1 MDTSPQARIAALEA
15 QLAALRAEYQD
26 FTATVSHDLRAPL
39 RHIVS
44 FAQLVQEEAGAT
56 LDSEVQGFLG
66 TITDSARHLGTMLD
80 GLLLLSRAGSAQL
93 KLEPVDLQAL
103 VGDICAELGAVNGQR
118 ALQGQ
123 IASDLQW
130 HIASDLPPVLA
141 DAALLRQALVC
152 VLDNALK
159 FSAARH
165 PAVIAV
171 GWRPGDRPVSGQKMQ
186 SEHEPMARHCE
197 ERSDAAV
204 HAAPSHGSPR
214 FARDDGGA
222 FPCDD
227 EGALARDDGGAL
239 PCDDESGGA
248 VTIEIRDNGV
258 GFNPALQGRL
268 FQVFGRLHGAQEYP
282 GIGVGLAVTRRIV
295 ERLGGAVRAQASVDG
310 GCTVTLELPRA

>member
-15 QLAALRAEYQD
+15 QLAALRTEYQD
-26 FTATVSHDLRAPL
+26 FTSTVSHDLRAPL

-56 LDSEVQGFLG
+56 LDPEVQGFLG
-66 TITDSARHLGTMLD
+66 TITDSARHLGAMLD
-80 GLLLLSRAGSAQL
+80 GLLLLSRAGSAPL
-93 KLEPVDLQAL
+93 KLEPVDVQAL
-103 VGDICAELGAVNGQR
+103 VADLCAELGAAHAQR
-118 ALQGQ
+118 GVPGQ
-123 IASDLQW
+123 IAADLQW

-141 DAALLRQALVC
+141 DAALLRQALAC

-159 FSAARH
+159 FSKAKR
-165 PAVIAV
+165 PAVVAV

-186 SEHEPMARHCE
+186 SDHKPMARHCE

-214 FARDDGGA
+214 FARDDGGVL
-222 FPCDD
+222 PCDD
-227 EGALARDDGGAL
+227 EGALAR
-239 PCDDESGGA
+239 DDESGGA

-282 GIGVGLAVTRRIV
+282 GIGVGLAVARRIV
-295 ERLGGAVRAQASVDG
+295 ERLGGAVRAQASVGG
-310 GCTVTLELPRA
+310 GCTVTLDLPRA

>member
-214 FARDDGGA
+214 FARDDEGVLA
-222 FPCDD
+222 RDD
-227 EGALARDDGGAL
+227 EGALAR
-239 PCDDESGGA
+239 DDESGGA

>member
-123 IASDLQW
+123 IGSDLQW

-159 FSAARH
+159 FSAGRH

-214 FARDDGGA
+214 FARDD
-222 FPCDD
+222 
-227 EGALARDDGGAL
+227 EGAL

-282 GIGVGLAVTRRIV
+282 GIGVGLAGTRRIV

-310 GCTVTLELPRA
+310 GCTVTLDLPRA